1 MPVFKVHQRADQY
14 SECLVTTETKEAA
27 LAQALDSGVWKFV
40 EVQAE
45 EIIGIDE
52 LNAEGNAI
60 VYHYLEE
67 NIFVDEIEA

>member
-14 SECLVTTETKEAA
+14 SVCLVTAETKEAA
-27 LAQALDSGVWKFV
+27 LAQAFHSGAWKFV
-40 EVQAE
+40 ETQAE

-52 LNAEGNAI
+52 LDANGNAI

-67 NIFVDEIEA
+67 NEFVDEVEA